1 MLIEALV
8 GINVAVAGE
17 NPGLKDAFTKL
28 TAEEKRAIYLETL
41 TQEQLEQIDKNTQRL
56 GAKRRPDPYWCY
68 YDDELFAV
76 VIDTCGP
83 NPRTLSKT
91 TPE

>member
-8 GINVAVAGE
+8 GINVAVADE
-17 NPGLKDAFTKL
+17 TGLKDAFTTL
-28 TAEEKRAIYLETL
+28 TAEEKREIYLETL
-41 TQEQLEQIDKNTQRL
+41 TEAELARIEGFNPKVRQ
-56 GAKRRPDPYWCY
+56 GDPYWCY

-76 VIDTCGP
+76 VVDTCGP
-83 NPRTLSKT
+83 EPRQN

>member
-1 MLIEALV
+1 MLIEALIGV
-8 GINVAVAGE
+8 NVAVAQE

-41 TQEQLEQIDKNTQRL
+41 TEAELARIEGFNPKVRQ
-56 GAKRRPDPYWCY
+56 GDPYWCY

-83 NPRTLSKT
+83 EPK
-91 TPE
+91 

>member
-8 GINVAVAGE
+8 GINVAVAQE

-41 TQEQLEQIDKNTQRL
+41 TEEELQRIE
-56 GAKRRPDPYWCY
+56 GFNPKVRPGDPYWCFR
-68 YDDELFAV
+68 DDELFAV
-76 VIDTCGP
+76 VVDTCGP
-83 NPRTLSKT
+83 EPK
-91 TPE
+91 